1 MNNYEINDKIFSKL
15 NDIEIGKMANKVEER
30 YPEVVKRA
38 FPDKIVKVNEAISH
52 LMKTT
57 NLDENVIRNCLTEL
71 IDRKE
76 LIPSKDSKGN
86 LFLSKMKKLY

>member
-1 MNNYEINDKIFSKL
+1 MNDRVFSAL
-15 NDIEIGKMANKVEER
+15 NDIELIKMGKKAEEK
-30 YPEVVKRA
+30 YPDVVLAA
-38 FPDKIVKVNEAISH
+38 FPDKIVNVNEAISH
-52 LMKTT
+52 LMKATS
-57 NLDENVIRNCLTEL
+57 LDENIVRNCLSEL